1 MTEKE
6 IETVLAIIQDFD
18 PAGVGARNLQECLL
32 LQLARREKTS
42 ETRLATLMLT
52 DFFEE
57 FTRKHYDKII
67 KGLDIDETALKRA
80 IREITTLD
88 PKPCASWG
96 GSMETAL
103 SQIIPDFVVE
113 AVNGELILSMNN
125 RGIPDMRINRE
136 YAEMFQD
143 YAGNK
148 ANQTTQMKE
157 AVQFV
162 KQKLDSAQWFI
173 DAIKQRQETLQRT
186 METIILLQR
195 DFFLNGL

>member
-1 MTEKE
+1 
-6 IETVLAIIQDFD
+6 
-18 PAGVGARNLQECLL
+18 
-32 LQLARREKTS
+32 
-42 ETRLATLMLT
+42 
-52 DFFEE
+52 
-57 FTRKHYDKII
+57 
-67 KGLDIDETALKRA
+67 
-80 IREITTLD
+80 
-88 PKPCASWG
+88 
-96 GSMETAL
+96 METAL

-162 KQKLDSAQWFI
+162 KQKTRFRPMVHRCHQAAS
-173 DAIKQRQETLQRT
+173 
-186 METIILLQR
+186 R
-195 DFFLNGL
+195 DFAAYDGNNHPFAARLLPHR

>member
-1 MTEKE
+1 
-6 IETVLAIIQDFD
+6 
-18 PAGVGARNLQECLL
+18 
-32 LQLARREKTS
+32 
-42 ETRLATLMLT
+42 
-52 DFFEE
+52 
-57 FTRKHYDKII
+57 
-67 KGLDIDETALKRA
+67 
-80 IREITTLD
+80 
-88 PKPCASWG
+88 
-96 GSMETAL
+96 METAL

-136 YAEMFQD
+136 YVEMFQD

-173 DAIKQRQETLQRT
+173 DAIRQRQETLQRT
-186 METIILLQR
+186 METIILCSATSSSPVMKRLY
-195 DFFLNGL
+195 GL